1 MKTCDSKASVFH
13 LQCPDTGGV
22 EEAAMVEEVQAR
34 PVPQR
39 DICPLSPDQKALL
52 LTTSSK
58 ISHSSSRVL
67 SETTLTSQLLSSLT
81 IFSLAELQV

>member
-1 MKTCDSKASVFH
+1 MKTDSEASVVH
-13 LQCPDTGGV
+13 LQCPDTV

-34 PVPQR
+34 PVPQQ

-52 LTTSSK
+52 VTTSSK
-58 ISHSSSRVL
+58 IPRSSSWVL
-67 SETTLTSQLLSSLT
+67 SEATLTSQLLFSLT